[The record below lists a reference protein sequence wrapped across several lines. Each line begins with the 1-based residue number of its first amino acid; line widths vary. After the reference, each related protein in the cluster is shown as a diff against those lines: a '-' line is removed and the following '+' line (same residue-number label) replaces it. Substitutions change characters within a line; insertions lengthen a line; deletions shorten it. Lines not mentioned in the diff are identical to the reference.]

1 MSWEWTLIQVE
12 CTGCGICA
20 DICPERAIL
29 QSRDMPYPEPLEG
42 KCTGCMECAKQC
54 PFDAVRV
61 KRTQGA
67 SARNT
72 QTPQS

>member
-29 QSRDMPYPEPLEG
+29 QSRDMPTLSLSREN
-42 KCTGCMECAKQC
+42 AQ
-54 PFDAVRV
+54 AAWNV
-61 KRTQGA
+61 QN
-67 SARNT
+67 SARLM
-72 QTPQS
+72 P